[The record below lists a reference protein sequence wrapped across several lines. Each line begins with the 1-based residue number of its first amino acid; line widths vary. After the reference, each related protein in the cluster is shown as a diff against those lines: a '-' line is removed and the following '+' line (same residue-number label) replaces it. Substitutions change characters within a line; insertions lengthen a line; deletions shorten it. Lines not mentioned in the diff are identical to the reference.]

1 MYLQIFKFSNKKNT
15 LYTYTDIQI
24 RRIRFNIYLRYLFQ
38 ILSNSKPTINRLKG
52 KKSDKK
58 KIRKNWKIFGI

>member
-15 LYTYTDIQI
+15 LYIYTDIQI
-24 RRIRFNIYLRYLFQ
+24 RRIRFDIYLRYLFQ